1 MRFNK
6 RNFFQGKSNSQLKSS
21 YIGAFVGFIGL
32 CVMGIIYLLIKLF
45 N

>member
-1 MRFNK
+1 MKFNK

-32 CVMGIIYLLIKLF
+32 FVMGIIYLLIKLF